1 MGTASAQRPHWS
13 GYGEP
18 IAPRSVRAPNGRPV
32 RPPAGATQEQLE
44 CLYPDLVDMM
54 VTRTSLWGAG
64 VDHRAYA
71 WEEDCL
77 DQGPLI
83 SEPEGRKFI
92 GQLWERYAHRHEP
105 AFSAP
110 PALLVVPHNEL
121 SGAVMNTLEHRIVIS
136 AGCLRRAWLA
146 HEVGHALNPRTQ
158 HCPRWAGTMVTIWS
172 DFFDVPIGFAQE
184 LAREAGLA
192 T

>member
-1 MGTASAQRPHWS
+1 MGTVSAQRPGWG
-13 GYGEP
+13 GYSQL
-18 IAPRSVRAPNGRPV
+18 RRPV

-44 CLYPDLVDMM
+44 SLYPDLVVMLAQ
-54 VTRTSLWGAG
+54 RTSLWGDG

-83 SEPEGRKFI
+83 SEPEAREFI

-105 AFSAP
+105 AFTAP

-121 SGAVMNTLEHRIVIS
+121 SGALMNTLAHRIVIS
-136 AGCLRRAWLA
+136 ECCLRRAWLA
-146 HEVGHALNPRTQ
+146 HEIGHALNPRTQ
-158 HCPRWAGTMVTIWS
+158 HCARWEATMVTIWR
-172 DFFDVPIGFAQE
+172 DEFGVPIERSRQLGSKYGPLE
-184 LAREAGLA
+184 WE
-192 T
+192 